1 MDPIAIPANPNK
13 IARIRK
19 FFRFAIAIMY
29 LFLIYLLEYTNMFKT
44 DRQPKIASS
53 ILTVSVP

>member
-19 FFRFAIAIMY
+19 FFRFVIAIMY
-29 LFLIYLLEYTNMFKT
+29 LFLIYLLECTNVFKT